1 MSTPH
6 PLNQAVIAQALFDL
20 RNGQLRR
27 CRTMGFAEE
36 VLEALKNPT
45 LLSMLTNASV
55 SWCSVSIK
63 YDVLARLLMQAQAV
77 EQEIIA
83 VDRMLRLEASTEMVS
98 HFYGLTNQEV
108 ALRREMLGL
117 TGRKGRH
124 PVLDEQQ
131 DIELWH
137 QWKALTDERAIDMT
151 DEAAMLPAAM
161 DLSANT
167 AFPLA
172 VVWAAIK
179 SWQQIETET
188 DSEQN
193 RTTRTDCAE

>member
-1 MSTPH
+1 MSLPH

-55 SWCSVSIK
+55 SWCSVSVD
-63 YDVLARLLMQAQAV
+63 YSVLARLLMQAQAV
-77 EQEIIA
+77 EREILA

-137 QWKALTDERAIDMT
+137 QWKALADERSVDVTDES
-151 DEAAMLPAAM
+151 AMLLAAM
-161 DLSANT
+161 DLAEDVKL
-167 AFPLA
+167 PLA

-179 SWQQIETET
+179 NWQQIETET
-188 DSEQN
+188 HREHDN
-193 RTTRTDCAE
+193 TTRADCAE

>member
-1 MSTPH
+1 MSLPQ

-27 CRTMGFAEE
+27 CRTMGFSEE

-55 SWCSVSIK
+55 SWCSVSVD
-63 YDVLARLLMQAQAV
+63 YAVLARLLEQAHA
-77 EQEIIA
+77 
-83 VDRMLRLEASTEMVS
+83 LRLEASTEMVS

-124 PVLDEQQ
+124 PILEEQQ
-131 DIELWH
+131 DVELWH
-137 QWKALTDERAIDMT
+137 RWKTLTGERNLDMT
-151 DEAAMLPAAM
+151 NETAMLPAAM
-161 DLSANT
+161 DLADNM
-167 AFPLA
+167 ALPLA
-172 VVWAAIK
+172 VVWASIK
-179 SWQQIETET
+179 NWQNIETET
-188 DSEQN
+188 YRGHN
-193 RTTRTDCAE
+193 NILRANCAE

>member
-1 MSTPH
+1 MSLPH

-27 CRTMGFAEE
+27 CRTMGFAED

-55 SWCSVSIK
+55 SWCSISIN

-77 EQEIIA
+77 EQEIVA
-83 VDRMLRLEASTEMVS
+83 VDRMLRLEASTEMVGR
-98 HFYGLTNQEV
+98 FYGLTHQEV
-108 ALRREMLGL
+108 ALRREMLSL

-137 QWKALTDERAIDMT
+137 QWKALTDERQIDIT
-151 DEAAMLPAAM
+151 DEVAMLSAAM
-161 DLSANT
+161 DLAENM
-167 AFPLA
+167 ALPLA

-179 SWQQIETET
+179 NWQQIETET
-188 DSEQN
+188 DREHHQ
-193 RTTRTDCAE
+193 TTRANCAE

>member
-1 MSTPH
+1 MSLPQ

-55 SWCSVSIK
+55 SWCSVSVN
-63 YDVLARLLMQAQAV
+63 YDVLARLLKQAQAV
-77 EQEIIA
+77 EQEIVA

-98 HFYGLTNQEV
+98 HFYGLTHQEV

-117 TGRKGRH
+117 TGRKGRY
-124 PVLDEQQ
+124 PVLGEQQ

-137 QWKALTDERAIDMT
+137 QWKTLTDERHIDMT
-151 DEAAMLPAAM
+151 DDAAMLPAAM
-161 DLSANT
+161 DLAENMEL
-167 AFPLA
+167 PLA
-172 VVWAAIK
+172 VVWASIK
-179 SWQQIETET
+179 SWPHSETEKYR
-188 DSEQN
+188 EHHH
-193 RTTRTDCAE
+193 TTRADCAE

>member
-27 CRTMGFAEE
+27 CRAMGFAEDI
-36 VLEALKNPT
+36 LEALKDPT

-55 SWCSVSIK
+55 SWCSVSVN
-63 YDVLARLLMQAQAV
+63 YDVLARLLMQAQALA
-77 EQEIIA
+77 EEITV

-98 HFYGLTNQEV
+98 HFYGLTHQEV

-117 TGRKGRH
+117 SGRKGRH

-137 QWKALTDERAIDMT
+137 QWRTLIDERAIDMA

-161 DLSANT
+161 DLAENM
-167 AFPLA
+167 ALPLA

-188 DSEQN
+188 SSEHKHTP
-193 RTTRTDCAE
+193 RADCAE

>member
-1 MSTPH
+1 MSLPQ
-6 PLNQAVIAQALFDL
+6 PLNQAVIVQALFDL

-27 CRTMGFAEE
+27 CRTMGFAED

-55 SWCSVSIK
+55 SWCSVSVD
-63 YDVLARLLMQAQAV
+63 YAVLARLLEQAHALEAEV
-77 EQEIIA
+77 TA

-124 PVLDEQQ
+124 PILEEQQ
-131 DIELWH
+131 DVELWH
-137 QWKALTDERAIDMT
+137 RWKTLTGERNLDMT
-151 DEAAMLPAAM
+151 NETAMLPAAM
-161 DLSANT
+161 DLADNM
-167 AFPLA
+167 ALPLA
-172 VVWAAIK
+172 VVWASIK
-179 SWQQIETET
+179 NWQNIETET
-188 DSEQN
+188 YRGHN
-193 RTTRTDCAE
+193 NILRANCAE

>member
-1 MSTPH
+1 MPLPH

-27 CRTMGFAEE
+27 CRTMGFAED

-55 SWCSVSIK
+55 SWCSVSIN

-83 VDRMLRLEASTEMVS
+83 VDRMLRLEASTDMVS

-124 PVLDEQQ
+124 PVLEEKQ

-137 QWKALTDERAIDMT
+137 QWKTLIGERQIDLT

-161 DLSANT
+161 DLAESMEL
-167 AFPLA
+167 PLA
-172 VVWAAIK
+172 VVWACIK
-179 SWQQIETET
+179 NWQQIETG
-188 DSEQN
+188 
-193 RTTRTDCAE
+193 RCLI

>member
-1 MSTPH
+1 MSLPQ

-27 CRTMGFAEE
+27 CRTMGFAED
-36 VLEALKNPT
+36 VLEALKSPT

-55 SWCSVSIK
+55 SWCSVSIN
-63 YDVLARLLMQAQAV
+63 YDVLARLLIQAQAI

-131 DIELWH
+131 DVELWH
-137 QWKALTDERAIDMT
+137 QWKSLTTEHQIDLT

-161 DLSANT
+161 DLAESMEL
-167 AFPLA
+167 PLA
-172 VVWAAIK
+172 VVWACIK
-179 SWQQIETET
+179 NWQQIKTET
-188 DSEQN
+188 DREHN
-193 RTTRTDCAE
+193 NTPRADCTE

>member
-1 MSTPH
+1 MSLPQ

-27 CRTMGFAEE
+27 CRTMGFAED

-55 SWCSVSIK
+55 SWCSGSIN
-63 YDVLARLLMQAQAV
+63 YDVLARLLMQAQVV
-77 EQEIIA
+77 EQEIVA
-83 VDRMLRLEASTEMVS
+83 VDRMLRLEASTEMVG
-98 HFYGLTNQEV
+98 HFYGLTHQEV

-131 DIELWH
+131 DMCYM
-137 QWKALTDERAIDMT
+137 RSRRNSS
-151 DEAAMLPAAM
+151 PA
-161 DLSANT
+161 S
-167 AFPLA
+167 PR
-172 VVWAAIK
+172 
-179 SWQQIETET
+179 S
-188 DSEQN
+188 S
-193 RTTRTDCAE
+193 RTWN

>member
-27 CRTMGFAEE
+27 CRAMGFAEDI
-36 VLEALKNPT
+36 LEALKDPT

-55 SWCSVSIK
+55 SWCSVSVN
-63 YDVLARLLMQAQAV
+63 YDVLARLLMQAQALA
-77 EQEIIA
+77 EEITV

-98 HFYGLTNQEV
+98 HFYGLTHQEV

-117 TGRKGRH
+117 SGRKGRH
-124 PVLDEQQ
+124 PVLGEQQ

-137 QWKALTDERAIDMT
+137 QWKTLTDERTIDMA
-151 DEAAMLPAAM
+151 DETAMLPAAM
-161 DLSANT
+161 DLAENM
-167 AFPLA
+167 ALPLA
-172 VVWAAIK
+172 VVWAVIK

-188 DSEQN
+188 DREHN
-193 RTTRTDCAE
+193 NTPRADCTE

>member
-1 MSTPH
+1 MSLPH

-27 CRTMGFAEE
+27 CRTMGFAEDI
-36 VLEALKNPT
+36 LEALKNPT

-55 SWCSVSIK
+55 SWCSVSVD
-63 YDVLARLLMQAQAV
+63 YAVLARLLKQAQTV
-77 EQEIIA
+77 EQEIVA
-83 VDRMLRLEASTEMVS
+83 VDRMLRLEAGTEMVS

-137 QWKALTDERAIDMT
+137 QWKALADERHLDMA
-151 DEAAMLPAAM
+151 DETAMLPIAM
-161 DLSANT
+161 DLAESMEL
-167 AFPLA
+167 PLA
-172 VVWAAIK
+172 VVWACIK
-179 SWQQIETET
+179 NWQQIETET
-188 DSEQN
+188 DCEHSSTP
-193 RTTRTDCAE
+193 RADCTE

>member
-6 PLNQAVIAQALFDL
+6 PLNQAVIAQALYDL

-27 CRTMGFAEE
+27 CRTMGFAED

-55 SWCSVSIK
+55 SWCSVSVD
-63 YDVLARLLMQAQAV
+63 YAVLVRLLMQAQTV
-77 EQEIIA
+77 EQEIVT

-98 HFYGLTNQEV
+98 HFYGLTHQEV

-137 QWKALTDERAIDMT
+137 QWQALADERGIDMT

-161 DLSANT
+161 DLAESMGL
-167 AFPLA
+167 PLA

-179 SWQQIETET
+179 NWQQIETET
-188 DSEQN
+188 SREHN
-193 RTTRTDCAE
+193 PTTRADCAE